1 MIRSITPFL
10 WFDSNAE
17 EAARLYASIFPE
29 SSIDNV
35 SPMSV
40 TFTLQGQK
48 FIGLNGGPTFTFTPA
63 ISLFVSVETQA
74 EVDTLWDA
82 LLAGGGEPSRC
93 GWLEDKFG
101 LSWQIVPTALT
112 DLLSDD
118 DQEKAE
124 RVMTAM
130 MQMVKIDIAGLQRAA
145 LADGN

>member
-82 LLAGGGEPSRC
+82 LLGSVERRRSGEGGARH
-93 GWLEDKFG
+93 D
-101 LSWQIVPTALT
+101 
-112 DLLSDD
+112 SDD
-118 DQEKAE
+118 ANGEN
-124 RVMTAM
+124 RYRRLTARG
-130 MQMVKIDIAGLQRAA
+130 ASRR
-145 LADGN
+145 